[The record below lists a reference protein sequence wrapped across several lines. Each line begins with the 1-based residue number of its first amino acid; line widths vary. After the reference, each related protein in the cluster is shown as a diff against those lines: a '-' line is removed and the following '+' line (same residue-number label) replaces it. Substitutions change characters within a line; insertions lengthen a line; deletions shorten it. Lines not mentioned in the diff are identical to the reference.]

1 MFKTLRDSL
10 KFLLD
15 DDFDYDSY
23 TRSSRD
29 GKKIFRKLIDVLKY
43 CQRNDEEFTSFI
55 NDCVDDFDYYDEVS
69 IDDVKSIIILYME
82 YVVQTI
88 RECKLDA
95 GAEAY
100 GIFDEIAD
108 FSDYTDAAGGVT
120 RAMTRSP
127 CMAVARWTPGTK
139 TSVSS
144 SVSLMSGMMKP
155 KPFAVIERRPT
166 TRCMRSGVP

>member
-69 IDDVKSIIILYME
+69 IDDVKNIIILYME

-95 GAEAY
+95 GSEAY

-108 FSDYTDAAGGVT
+108 FDNFVCSEQYENTYGEDLNDDL
-120 RAMTRSP
+120 ME
-127 CMAVARWTPGTK
+127 VAFEEVFPKLFQKIVHTK
-139 TSVSS
+139 Y
-144 SVSLMSGMMKP
+144 P
-155 KPFAVIERRPT
+155 IEY
-166 TRCMRSGVP
+166 

>member
-23 TRSSRD
+23 MRSSRD

-95 GAEAY
+95 GSEAY

-108 FSDYTDAAGGVT
+108 FDNFVCSEQYENTYGEDLNDDL
-120 RAMTRSP
+120 ME
-127 CMAVARWTPGTK
+127 VAFEEVFPKLFQKIAHTK
-139 TSVSS
+139 Y
-144 SVSLMSGMMKP
+144 P
-155 KPFAVIERRPT
+155 IEY
-166 TRCMRSGVP
+166 